1 MLGTMYTI
9 LGTNFTML
17 GIAPTMLHTTA
28 YKNVGLDVRIRV
40 DVNERD
46 LDAVSVR
53 TDPWIQLCVEVRVAV
68 YVCSSTVQGPSS
80 TKATLSLWLCTCLLV
95 VL

>member
-17 GIAPTMLHTTA
+17 GITPTMLHATA
-28 YKNVGLDVRIRV
+28 ENVVLDVRIRV
-40 DVNERD
+40 DVNEPD

-53 TDPWIQLCVEVRVAV
+53 VGVWIQL
-68 YVCSSTVQGPSS
+68 
-80 TKATLSLWLCTCLLV
+80 
-95 VL
+95 